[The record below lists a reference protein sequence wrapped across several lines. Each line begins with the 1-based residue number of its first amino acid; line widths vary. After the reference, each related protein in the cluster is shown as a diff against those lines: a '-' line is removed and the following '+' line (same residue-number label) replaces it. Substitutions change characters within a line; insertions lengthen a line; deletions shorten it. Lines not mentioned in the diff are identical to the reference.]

1 VRPNNFMKYL
11 LLLAI
16 VLISLCTDIPNF
28 PDIPFFNKP
37 LQPGTSGIEISNED
51 IYINVNALP
60 SEISGGGDVVLYFQ
74 ITNKANYDLEGV
86 SLNLYDTCVFGE
98 VQLESIGTLKS
109 NRTITKS
116 WTLSSQPITLSR
128 DCNIKFALNYSG
140 KFTFYQDVVVL
151 TQSEYNTRLLQG
163 TLHNIPIKSSSSS
176 SPLQISLTF
185 SEEQPLLENTNVNA
199 QISYTYTGNGF
210 IDVGAGSVIINLPD
224 NLEVS
229 GAGCRGDYDSGL
241 SLSNKLKFINK
252 RASPTTCT
260 FGAKASQIIDI
271 KLLTITADY
280 TYTIDG
286 SVPVRVKGSSNINPQ
301 PV

>member
-1 VRPNNFMKYL
+1 MKYL
-11 LLLAI
+11 LLMAI

-28 PDIPFFNKP
+28 PDIPFFNNP
-37 LQPGTSGIEISNED
+37 IQPGTSGIEISNGD
-51 IYINVNALP
+51 IYVNVNALP

-74 ITNKANYDLEGV
+74 ITNKANYDLEDV
-86 SLNLYDTCVFGE
+86 SLILYDTCVFEGDQPE
-98 VQLESIGTLKS
+98 PIGDLRS
-109 NRTITKS
+109 NRTITRS
-116 WTLSSQPITLSR
+116 STLTSQPVTLSR
-128 DCNIKFALNYSG
+128 DCNIKFALSYKG

-151 TQSEYNTRLLQG
+151 TQSEYNIRLLDG
-163 TLHNIPIKSSSSS
+163 TLHNIPIKTSSSS

-199 QISYTYTGNGF
+199 QINYAYTGNGF
-210 IDVGAGSVIINLPD
+210 IDVGAGGVKINLPSPS
-224 NLEVS
+224 NLEVLEVS
-229 GAGCRGDYDSGL
+229 GKYCTGDYNSSL
-241 SLSNKLKFINK
+241 SLVNKLKFINK

-260 FGAKASQIIDI
+260 FEAKASQIIDI

>member
-1 VRPNNFMKYL
+1 MKYL
-11 LLLAI
+11 LLMAI

-28 PDIPFFNKP
+28 PDIPFLNTP
-37 LQPGTSGIEISNED
+37 QPGTSKIEFSNGD
-51 IYINVNALP
+51 IYVNVNALP
-60 SEISGGGDVVLYFQ
+60 SEISGGGNVVLYFQ
-74 ITNKANYDLEGV
+74 ITNKANYDLEDV
-86 SLNLYDTCVFGE
+86 SLNLYDTCVFEGGGSE
-98 VQLESIGTLKS
+98 PIGTLKS
-109 NRTITKS
+109 NRTNSTKWALTS
-116 WTLSSQPITLSR
+116 KPITLSR
-128 DCNIKFALNYSG
+128 DCNIKFALSYNG

-151 TQSEYNTRLLQG
+151 SQSEYNIRLLDG
-163 TLHNIPIKSSSSS
+163 TLHNIPIKTSSSS

-185 SEEQPLLENTNVNA
+185 SEDQPLLENTDVNA
-199 QISYTYTGNGF
+199 QISYAYTGNGF
-210 IDVGAGSVIINLPD
+210 IDVGAGDVKINLPSPS

-229 GAGCRGDYDSGL
+229 GDYCRGDYDDGL
-241 SLSNKLKFINK
+241 SLRESLKFINK

-260 FGAKASQIIDI
+260 FGAKASDMIDI

>member
-1 VRPNNFMKYL
+1 MKYFL
-11 LLLAI
+11 LLMVI

-28 PDIPFFNKP
+28 PDIPFLNNP
-37 LQPGTSGIEISNED
+37 IQTGASGIEISNED
-51 IYINVNALP
+51 IYVNVNALP

-86 SLNLYDTCVFGE
+86 SLNLYDTCVFEE
-98 VQLESIGTLKS
+98 VQPESIGTLKS

-116 WTLSSQPITLSR
+116 WTLSSQPVTLSR
-128 DCNIKFALNYSG
+128 DCNIKFALSYNG

-151 TQSEYNTRLLQG
+151 TQSEYNIRLLDG
-163 TLHNIPIKSSSSS
+163 TLHNIPIKSLSSS

-199 QISYTYTGNGF
+199 QISYAYTGNGF
-210 IDVGAGSVIINLPD
+210 IDVGTGDVKINLPSNPS

-229 GAGCRGDYDSGL
+229 GTGCRGDYDSGL
-241 SLSNKLKFINK
+241 SLVEPLKFINK
-252 RASPTTCT
+252 KASPTTCT
-260 FGAKASQIIDI
+260 LRAKASQLIDI

-280 TYTIDG
+280 KYTID
-286 SVPVRVKGSSNINPQ
+286 SSIPVRVKGTSNINPQ
-301 PV
+301 PAS